1 LAAVTAGTSITAS
14 YNSATE
20 TLTLTGS
27 DTLADFNQ
35 VLESVTFQS
44 TSLNA
49 TDFGQDPTRT
59 LTWTVNDGVA
69 TSLPQTET
77 VTIDT
82 GPTLGVA
89 ASTSFTEGQAP
100 ATVTLSPTVSIA
112 DNLGPPAWTTE
123 GTFSLGPAIPQL
135 PGTDLVGG
143 KIYVLDGSDLNG
155 NLLDTIYVYDP
166 ATNAWTLDST
176 TDLVART
183 RVGSAADAQ
192 GNIYVIGGADARGA
206 DLAEVTRFDTA
217 TNTVTQVASLPF
229 GLHGGI

>member
-1 LAAVTAGTSITAS
+1 
-14 YNSATE
+14 
-20 TLTLTGS
+20 
-27 DTLADFNQ
+27 
-35 VLESVTFQS
+35 
-44 TSLNA
+44 
-49 TDFGQDPTRT
+49 
-59 LTWTVNDGVA
+59 VNDGA
-69 TSLPQTET
+69 AAGTPQTET
-77 VTIDT
+77 VSV
-82 GPTLGVA
+82 VA
-89 ASTSFTEGQAP
+89 APSLSIDASAVYQTGFP
-100 ATVTLSPTVSIA
+100 AVRLSPDITLESV
-112 DNLGPPAWTTE
+112 NLGTPVWTTE

-135 PGTDLVGG
+135 PGTDLVRG

-217 TNTVTQVASLPF
+217 TNTVTQV
-229 GLHGGI
+229 